1 MRRPLKNSYWVLP
14 GNLLAGEY
22 PYGDSPAKAR
32 ARLRRL
38 LAAGVNTFIDLTL
51 PGELPEYQSLL
62 PSEVKYLRYPIQ
74 DAAVPDDAQQMHTI
88 QAHLQAALAAGRRVY
103 VHCRAGVGRTGT
115 VIGCYLA
122 EQGLDGA
129 AALQQLNRLWKQ
141 SGRALT
147 WPEVPQTH
155 EQAQF
160 IRSWAE
166 DHKNAAK
173 TVALSAL
180 RVLRGRFLGGLMGLA
195 IGDALGAATQFRRP
209 GSFAPIGDLIGG
221 GPFDLARGEW
231 SDDTAMA
238 LCLAESLLDSP
249 GFQPDDQLQRYSR
262 WQQEGYLSAS
272 GQCLGITAATARA
285 LAGGRSEATPMRAVG
300 PGASSAEAAPLAR
313 VAPVVMYYFAE
324 PPQAI
329 ALAEAAARVCD
340 AAPVVLDACRLLAAM
355 MHAALRGEPL
365 ARVLQPSPRLFSTR
379 PLAGPVAALLTC
391 DPLLAPGPHAE
402 PALTV
407 LASARWA
414 LASGVGFRG
423 GALLA
428 ANLGGDAD
436 VIGAVYGQLAGA
448 LYGQGAIPPGW
459 LAALAGRALL
469 EGMADRLLTAALVGL
484 SETAP

>member
-1 MRRPLKNSYWVLP
+1 M
-14 GNLLAGEY
+14 
-22 PYGDSPAKAR
+22 
-32 ARLRRL
+32 
-38 LAAGVNTFIDLTL
+38 
-51 PGELPEYQSLL
+51 
-62 PSEVKYLRYPIQ
+62 
-74 DAAVPDDAQQMHTI
+74 
-88 QAHLQAALAAGRRVY
+88 
-103 VHCRAGVGRTGT
+103 
-115 VIGCYLA
+115 IGCYLA

-141 SGRALT
+141 E
-147 WPEVPQTH
+147 WPRVDLASLEVPQTH

-180 RVLRGRFLGGLMGLA
+180 RVLRGRFLGGLFGLA

-285 LAGGRSEATPMRAVG
+285 LAGGSSDGTPMRAVG
-300 PGASSAEAAPLAR
+300 PGASSTEAAPLAR

-365 ARVLQPSPRLFSTR
+365 ARVLQPSATLFSF
-379 PLAGPVAALLTC
+379 PAAL
-391 DPLLAPGPHAE
+391 
-402 PALTV
+402 
-407 LASARWA
+407 
-414 LASGVGFRG
+414 
-423 GALLA
+423 
-428 ANLGGDAD
+428 
-436 VIGAVYGQLAGA
+436 
-448 LYGQGAIPPGW
+448 
-459 LAALAGRALL
+459 
-469 EGMADRLLTAALVGL
+469 
-484 SETAP
+484 